1 VKRRCVVVLT
11 AAAGALMTIAA
22 PANAAMTHDEYA
34 VCNPVDAH
42 QTMCYDLLSR
52 YKVIDTGS
60 GNRVWSGYAVETWTI
75 TDSSGSVTFDRTFEY
90 KYNYLQKANSTS
102 YQMYRY
108 ARTTSTPFRVKSA
121 RCTRT
126 WSYRMARFGMTTTSR

>member
-1 VKRRCVVVLT
+1 
-11 AAAGALMTIAA
+11 MTIAA

-108 ARTTSTPFRVKSA
+108 ALDDQYTFQGQI
-121 RCTRT
+121 CTMHQDLVISNGEIRHDNDVEVT
-126 WSYRMARFGMTTTSR
+126 CS